1 MSTTWKIRHEGS
13 PTSLDNLTLAQ
24 VLEGL
29 ADGLWEPTD
38 EVLGPGESAWVA
50 IENHPQ
56 LAEAAAEIEPPPPR
70 IYDDET
76 RLDMTALIDVCLVL
90 LIFFILT
97 TSYAT
102 LQAYFELP
110 GVTRDDKGTLTVTDK
125 VVDEEMIHVI
135 VKKEGKDTVFRVEG
149 QVVEPGKLEAE
160 LKRFVRSKKKTTL
173 LLEHDDQVLQR
184 DVVRVQD
191 AAQGA
196 GMERVLLAK
205 PGKE

>member
-1 MSTTWKIRHEGS
+1 
-13 PTSLDNLTLAQ
+13 
-24 VLEGL
+24 
-29 ADGLWEPTD
+29 
-38 EVLGPGESAWVA
+38 
-50 IENHPQ
+50 
-56 LAEAAAEIEPPPPR
+56 
-70 IYDDET
+70 
-76 RLDMTALIDVCLVL
+76 VL

-110 GVTRDDKGTLTVTDK
+110 GVTRDDKGTLRFTEQQVA
-125 VVDEEMIHVI
+125 EETIHVI
-135 VKKEGKDTVFRVEG
+135 VQKEGKDTVYRVEG
-149 QVVEPGKLEAE
+149 QVVEPDKLEAE
-160 LKRFVRSKKKTTL
+160 LKRFVRAKKKTTL